1 MERVS
6 NNNNSITLA
15 LLEQIAKK
23 LSNIKPNKPI
33 EIKANGNK
41 VKVVLK
47 NVTEYHVYLDG
58 QFISTDQ
65 DFERAFELVRV
76 LLAS

>member
-1 MERVS
+1 MERMS
-6 NNNNSITLA
+6 NKNNTLTDA
-15 LLEQIAKK
+15 LLQQIAKK
-23 LSNIKPNKPI
+23 LSNIKPNKPL
-33 EIKANGNK
+33 EVKANGNR

-47 NVTEYHVYLDG
+47 NETEYHVYLDG

>member
-1 MERVS
+1 MT
-6 NNNNSITLA
+6 NNQGSITLA
-15 LLEQIAKK
+15 VLEQIVKK
-23 LSNIKPNKPI
+23 LSNLKPNKPF

-47 NVTEYHVYLDG
+47 NETEYHVYLDG

-65 DFERAFELVRV
+65 DFERAFELIRV
-76 LLAS
+76 LLSS

>member
-1 MERVS
+1 MT
-6 NNNNSITLA
+6 NNQGSITLA
-15 LLEQIAKK
+15 VLEQIAKK

-33 EIKANGNK
+33 EVKANGNK

-47 NVTEYHVYLDG
+47 NETEYHVYLDG

-65 DFERAFELVRV
+65 DFERAFELIRV

>member
-1 MERVS
+1 MT
-6 NNNNSITLA
+6 NNQGSITLA
-15 LLEQIAKK
+15 VLEQIAKK

-33 EIKANGNK
+33 EVKANGNK

-47 NVTEYHVYLDG
+47 NETEYHVYLDG

-65 DFERAFELVRV
+65 DFERALELIRV
-76 LLAS
+76 LLSS

>member
-1 MERVS
+1 MERIS
-6 NNNNSITLA
+6 NKKDTLTDA

-23 LSNIKPNKPI
+23 ISNIKGNKPV
-33 EIKANGNK
+33 EIKANGNR

-47 NVTEYHVYLDG
+47 NETEYHVYLDG
-58 QFISTDQ
+58 QFISSDQ